1 MIYWINRYNIIICI
15 CPATSPEPIFSYC
28 CMNFTSAIG
37 TRNIQ
42 AEMRLWTRT
51 TFWKRNIE
59 KESKR
64 KKKRKKKLRLTG
76 TPMASGKLSLICACF
91 FDVFKG
97 HPLIQ
102 GHPPIPSENCVC
114 YFVFASISLFFYF
127 SSFCLDCFPPCSLFS
142 CWRYIGEGYFSMSFQ
157 GQTAS
162 CLMDASL
169 HRVSVEDPPSFIA
182 PWTCEKLYHPT

>member
-1 MIYWINRYNIIICI
+1 
-15 CPATSPEPIFSYC
+15 
-28 CMNFTSAIG
+28 
-37 TRNIQ
+37 
-42 AEMRLWTRT
+42 MRLWTRT

-59 KESKR
+59 KESKG
-64 KKKRKKKLRLTG
+64 KKKRKKTETDWYPHGLWKIVFNLCMFFRCIQRTSVNTRASANTFRKLCMLF
-76 TPMASGKLSLICACF
+76 CF
-91 FDVFKG
+91 C
-97 HPLIQ
+97 
-102 GHPPIPSENCVC
+102 E
-114 YFVFASISLFFYF
+114 YFVVFYF

>member
-1 MIYWINRYNIIICI
+1 M
-15 CPATSPEPIFSYC
+15 SSHL
-28 CMNFTSAIG
+28 
-37 TRNIQ
+37 TRAYLFLLLHEFHLCHRHTKHSSRN
-42 AEMRLWTRT
+42 ETLNSHH
-51 TFWKRNIE
+51 FLEEKHWKRIE
-59 KESKR
+59 RKEKT
-64 KKKRKKKLRLTG
+64 KKKLRLTG